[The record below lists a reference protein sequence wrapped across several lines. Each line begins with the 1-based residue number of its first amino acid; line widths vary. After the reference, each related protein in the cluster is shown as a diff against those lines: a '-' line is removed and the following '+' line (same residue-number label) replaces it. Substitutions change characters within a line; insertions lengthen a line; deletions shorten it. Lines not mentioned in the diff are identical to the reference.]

1 MSYSLVLVHTVLVD
15 DVLGCRS
22 WVVSVVCQ
30 HVPRAG
36 GGSLGRPGLARHAGA
51 RPRLAACAEISPA
64 VEWAFCRGIV

>member
-22 WVVSVVCQ
+22 WVVCQ

-36 GGSLGRPGLARHAGA
+36 GGSLGSLGRPGLARHAGA